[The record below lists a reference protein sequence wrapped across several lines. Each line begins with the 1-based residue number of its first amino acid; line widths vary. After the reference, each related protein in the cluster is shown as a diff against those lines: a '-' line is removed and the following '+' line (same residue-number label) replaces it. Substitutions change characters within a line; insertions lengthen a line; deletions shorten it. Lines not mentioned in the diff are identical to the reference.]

1 MITFFQGALKMRI
14 TYRLAFFM
22 FLVFTLVGCN
32 GNHADS
38 STEVLQK
45 NLEKWQEMKIQD
57 YRIEVMVVNSIWHAQ
72 KNALTVINGSPVDA
86 ESTCSPAPMEFGEC
100 VIQTFDLHDF
110 EVEGLFSKAQE
121 VLKSDGAADIEV
133 KYDPDYSFPVEIS
146 YDAPAI
152 VDDDWSWRVISF
164 TQITER

>member
-1 MITFFQGALKMRI
+1 MRTI
-14 TYRLAFFM
+14 YRLALFM
-22 FLVFTLVGCN
+22 FLVFTLAGCN
-32 GNHADS
+32 GNHADIS
-38 STEVLQK
+38 SGVLQD
-45 NLEKWQEMKIQD
+45 NLKKWQEMKIQD

-72 KNALTVINGSPVDA
+72 QNTLTVVNGFPVDA

-110 EVEGLFSKAQE
+110 EVEGLFRKAQE

-133 KYDPDYSFPVEIS
+133 EYDPDYGFPVEIL
-146 YDAPAI
+146 YDDPAV

-164 TQITER
+164 TQITDR